1 MPPDVNWKF
10 QFQIEPTVERVHD
23 LVPQLMPL
31 EGEEEDDVDRR
42 PRVAQQLQDVN
53 QNQNAANNRNAI
65 GNENRIANQIRNRA
79 FDRAAGERENQEQPR
94 ISFLF
99 RFFIGPQIISA
110 LNCFRYFRARR
121 EMYEARRQNHGLP
134 PVRNQPSTSGIAPA
148 ARRN

>member
-10 QFQIEPTVERVHD
+10 QFQIEPTVERVHG

-42 PRVAQQLQDVN
+42 PRAAQQPQNVN
-53 QNQNAANNRNAI
+53 QHQNAANNLHAVL
-65 GNENRIANQIRNRA
+65 NENRIADRIRNRG
-79 FDRAAGERENQEQPR
+79 FNRTAGERENQEQPR
-94 ISFLF
+94 IPFLF
-99 RFFIGPQIISA
+99 RFFIGPQII
-110 LNCFRYFRARR
+110 RYFRARR

-134 PVRNQPSTSGIAPA
+134 PVRHQPSTSGIAPSRP

>member
-10 QFQIEPTVERVHD
+10 QFQIEPTVERVHG

-42 PRVAQQLQDVN
+42 PRAAQQPQNVN
-53 QNQNAANNRNAI
+53 QHQNAANNLHAVL
-65 GNENRIANQIRNRA
+65 NENRIADRIRNRG
-79 FDRAAGERENQEQPR
+79 FNRTAGE
-94 ISFLF
+94 
-99 RFFIGPQIISA
+99 
-110 LNCFRYFRARR
+110 RYFRARR

-134 PVRNQPSTSGIAPA
+134 PVRHQPSTSGIAPSRP